1 MKLQIFSDLHA
12 DVYAPKVIQLLPG
25 IDAVIVAG
33 DTCEGADKAFV
44 TLRQIVP
51 TEIPII
57 MVLGNHEFYRR
68 CLPEEVALAKRLA
81 PEFNI
86 HLLENETVV
95 LNGIRFIGASLW
107 TDYRLYGEHAAPL
120 IMAHAQEVMN
130 DHRLIAWSKQP
141 FRRFHPTEAWR
152 LHLESRQYLETVL
165 RTPFDGPSIV
175 VTHHAPHPGSLHPIY
190 KDDLLS
196 AAFVSDL
203 STLLEGPYGPD
214 LWVHGHV
221 HHSFDYVVHKTRI
234 VCNPNGY
241 GSENPGFDPSLLVEV
256 GP

>member
-12 DVYAPKVIQLLPG
+12 DVYAPKAIQLLPG

-33 DTCEGADKAFV
+33 DICEGVDKAF
-44 TLRQIVP
+44 TALRQIVP
-51 TEIPII
+51 SEIPIT

-68 CLPEEVALAKRLA
+68 CLPEEIALAKKLA

-86 HLLENETVV
+86 HLLENDAVV
-95 LNGIRFIGASLW
+95 LNGVRFIGASLW

-120 IMAHAQEVMN
+120 IMAHAQEIMN

-141 FRRFHPTEAWR
+141 FRRFSPTEAWR

-165 RTPFDGPSIV
+165 RMPFDGPSIV
-175 VTHHAPHPGSLHPIY
+175 VTHHAPHPGSLHPTY

-203 STLLEGPYGPD
+203 STLLEGPHGPD

-221 HHSFDYVVHKTRI
+221 HNSFDYAVHKTRI
-234 VCNPNGY
+234 VCNPHGY
-241 GSENPGFDPSLLVEV
+241 GTENPGFNPSLVVEV
-256 GP
+256 GS